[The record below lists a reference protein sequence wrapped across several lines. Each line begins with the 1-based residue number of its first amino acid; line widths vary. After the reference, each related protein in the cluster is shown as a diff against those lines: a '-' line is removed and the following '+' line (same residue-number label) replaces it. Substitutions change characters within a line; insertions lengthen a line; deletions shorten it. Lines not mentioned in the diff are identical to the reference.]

1 MNGRVGIVIIGRNEG
16 DALPRTLRA
25 LRDAPGPMVYVD
37 SASTD
42 GSVAAAR
49 SAGID
54 VITLD
59 SRTPLSAARGR
70 NAGFAYLAER
80 DADLGYVQFVDGDCM
95 LDPTWLSRGIEEL
108 ETHTDIA
115 AVAGQVRELDDS
127 RLLSRLLDMEWRR
140 PAGDAPHCGGIFLVR
155 ADAFAQVGMFD
166 QRLAAGEEP
175 DLCRRLR
182 AQGYRTVRID
192 APMALHDGRLTRW
205 SQWSA
210 RQQRGGRASLS
221 VCLRTLRRGEKLYL
235 RQVIS
240 TWVWT
245 VGWAAMTV
253 VCFCIDWRAG
263 LVAAALAPLQAMRIA
278 LQGKRRSLRIT
289 DALALGALTMLGKW
303 QQLLGQCCWVFSAA
317 FTPRPVVQKPTL
329 QQTS

>member
-1 MNGRVGIVIIGRNEG
+1 MNGCVGIVIIGRNEG

-25 LRDAPGPMVYVD
+25 LRDAPGPVVYVD

-42 GSVAAAR
+42 SSVAVAR
-49 SAGID
+49 SSGID

-59 SRTPLSAARGR
+59 NRTPLSASRGR
-70 NAGFAYLAER
+70 NAGFAYLT
-80 DADLGYVQFVDGDCM
+80 DHHADLRYVQFVDGDCM
-95 LDPTWLSRGIEEL
+95 VDPTWVSRGIEEL
-108 ETHTDIA
+108 ETNADIA
-115 AVAGQVRELDDS
+115 AVAGQVRELDDT
-127 RLLSRLLDMEWRR
+127 RLLSRLLDMEWHR
-140 PAGDAPHCGGIFLVR
+140 PAGDAPHCGGIFMVR

-166 QRLAAGEEP
+166 ESLAAGEEP

-182 AQGYRTVRID
+182 AKGYRTVRID

-205 SQWSA
+205 SQWSG

-240 TWVWT
+240 TWAWT
-245 VGWAAMTV
+245 LGWAAMV
-253 VCFCIDWRAG
+253 VACLCFDWRVG
-263 LVAAALAPLQAMRIA
+263 VVAALLVPLQTIRIA
-278 LQGKRRSLRIT
+278 LQGKRRGLGIT
-289 DALALGALTMLGKW
+289 DAMALGALTMIGKW
-303 QQLLGQCCWVFSAA
+303 QQLLGQCRWAISVTLA
-317 FTPRPVVQKPTL
+317 PRPITQKPTL